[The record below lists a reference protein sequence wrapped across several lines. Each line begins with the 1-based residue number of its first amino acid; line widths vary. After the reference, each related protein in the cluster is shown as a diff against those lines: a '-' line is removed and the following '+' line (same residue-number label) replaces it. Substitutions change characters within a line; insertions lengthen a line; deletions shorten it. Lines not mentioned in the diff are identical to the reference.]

1 MYKNGI
7 VSSVLTCKLVFMHTW
22 QRVLWGLESPG
33 HLPSVTSSTSRCT
46 LNASTSSITSHFQ
59 TYICPCL
66 GYQSPPKCCSALF
79 PALLPSS
86 TFLSY
91 QPEESLLY
99 LKFFNDLPFTS
110 DKSLKSLR
118 EPYLGLPLP
127 TQQLHRTASHFALP
141 PWWAPFGIQDCL
153 SSPTSGPPSQ
163 GVLLQRPLCSQSVI
177 LLRLIHPASS
187 NVRCTFSEKTC
198 LPLCLSF

>member
-7 VSSVLTCKLVFMHTW
+7 VSSVSTFKLVFMHTW

-33 HLPSVTSSTSRCT
+33 HLPSVTRSTSRCT
-46 LNASTSSITSHFQ
+46 LNASTSSITSRFQ

-91 QPEESLLY
+91 QPEESLLC

-110 DKSLKSLR
+110 DKILKSLR

-127 TQQLHRTASHFALP
+127 TQQLHR
-141 PWWAPFGIQDCL
+141 
-153 SSPTSGPPSQ
+153 
-163 GVLLQRPLCSQSVI
+163 
-177 LLRLIHPASS
+177 
-187 NVRCTFSEKTC
+187 
-198 LPLCLSF
+198 LPLCFAPMVGSLWDSGLPKLSHLWASLTSCFTSETPLFPVRHLVKAYSSCKLQCKMYFL